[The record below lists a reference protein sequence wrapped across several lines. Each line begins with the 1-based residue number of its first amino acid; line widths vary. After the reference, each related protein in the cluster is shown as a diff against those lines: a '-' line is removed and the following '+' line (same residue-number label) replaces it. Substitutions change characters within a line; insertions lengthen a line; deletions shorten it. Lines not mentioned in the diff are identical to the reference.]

1 MVESSNWFKM
11 PAMKFVK
18 CIILLYG
25 MKWLWII
32 IISFVLALTAGILF
46 DLRFAILAGMILF
59 ILFPMEL
66 VMIYIYY
73 GFRKECNFNVVNHR
87 LILQRE
93 TFQIEMKFPN
103 SWNSVNNYDTKTE
116 NREVQEDIA
125 GDIVQVKTIQF
136 PVSQLGKYT
145 VMTDSIVIRIKNGV
159 GFAWIPLSSFE
170 NENKFKLFIDKIIE
184 YAAA

>member
-1 MVESSNWFKM
+1 MEESSNWFKM
-11 PAMKFVK
+11 PAMNFVK

-25 MKWLWII
+25 MKWVWII

-46 DLRFAILAGMILF
+46 DLRFTILACMILF

-87 LILQRE
+87 FILNRE
-93 TFQIEMKFPN
+93 MFKIEMKFPN
-103 SWNSVNNYDTKTE
+103 SWNSANNHDTKTE
-116 NREVQEDIA
+116 NIEVPKEITEDIA
-125 GDIVQVKTIQF
+125 QVKTIEF

-145 VMTDSIVIRIKNGV
+145 VMTDSIAIRIKNGV
-159 GFAWIPLSSFE
+159 GFAWIPISAFE
-170 NENKFKLFIDKIIE
+170 NENQFKVFIDKIIE